1 MTAPAAGFHHRSSLK
16 QSNKKFKGTTKAKN
30 AFSRG
35 KVDRKT
41 LINQA
46 STVSSMSKNDRRNHN
61 KMKQAARKATLEEQK
76 KIFTGPEGVARTV
89 AIIPLT
95 PSANAPALLGALAD
109 SQNAKGQVYL
119 ESFKQNIRFFSP
131 DRNNFFQS
139 LDTAVGVDTVL
150 FLVSAKDE
158 CIDQVGVDLLEV
170 FRAQGLC
177 TAMACIQDLESVKA
191 AKQHDLRTN
200 WLNSLTY
207 HLASTLHQR
216 LFSFDHFES
225 KRESAEMMRIIC
237 QLPIY
242 DGISWREVRPYIV
255 AESLELQTGPEPTLK
270 LVGRVRGSRCLDIN
284 QLLHIS
290 GIGDFQM
297 KRMTLLPLR
306 RRGAQ
311 MEIDS
316 PISVIPDPSRQERPF
331 DPSCLPAEGSQ
342 ETQLNGIS
350 SGNAEDRKLLVKV
363 PKGTSAYQARIIF
376 EAGLEDPEDSNE
388 SEEEEDDD
396 DEVMEDEKAPLT
408 LSDEESE
415 TELLDLNAA
424 EAAEEN
430 TAKRREA
437 EAREAEQVIEDF
449 AALKQEQMHSDEPL
463 SKHFPDAVEAP
474 EDESARVRYAK
485 YRGVQSLR
493 TSEWDIE
500 CDQMPAYFSA
510 ISQFGN
516 FKLSMKR
523 ALNPTESEEA
533 NSPFLPGCRVECEI
547 SLNGHCDQA
556 ALMTK
561 ISACLQNPLQAPF
574 TVYGLLAH
582 EHKYSI
588 LNFSIQP
595 RLLPGQPIP
604 RSKQPVLMISGFR
617 RFEVA
622 PIYSDASVNLSL
634 HPLLRSLPTDR
645 SCIASFIAPIA
656 YPPTPLMLFQAG
668 RTPNSVSLFASG
680 SLESVNPNRIC
691 LKRISFI
698 GYPFKI
704 HRRTA
709 TVRFMFF
716 NPSDVNWFKPV
727 ELVSSHQYRRGHIKE
742 SLGTHGYMKCIFD
755 KQIQQNEQ
763 IAMHLYKRTF
773 PKWNT
778 RVWSLESVKIDNS
791 TEQGNGNENDIEMN

>member
-1 MTAPAAGFHHRSSLK
+1 MTASAAGFHHRSSLK
-16 QSNKKFKGTTKAKN
+16 QKNKKFKGTTKAKN
-30 AFSRG
+30 ASSRG

-41 LINQA
+41 LVNH
-46 STVSSMSKNDRRNHN
+46 SSGVSNMSKTDRRNHN
-61 KMKQAARKATLEEQK
+61 KMKQNVRKAALEEQK
-76 KIFTGPEGVARTV
+76 KIFVGPEGVARTV
-89 AIIPLT
+89 VILPLT
-95 PSANAPALLGALAD
+95 PSANVPALLHSLVG
-109 SQNAKGQVYL
+109 SESTTGQIYV
-119 ESFKQNIRFFSP
+119 ESFKQNIRFFCP
-131 DRNNFFQS
+131 DRNNFFEAIDS
-139 LDTAVGVDTVL
+139 TAAVDTVL

-177 TAMACIQDLESVKA
+177 TSVACIQDLETVKP
-191 AKQHDLRTN
+191 AKQHDLRTS

-242 DGISWREVRPYIV
+242 DGISWRDVRPYLL
-255 AESLELQTGPEPTLK
+255 AESMELQNGPEPTLK
-270 LVGRVRGSRCLDIN
+270 LVGTIRGSRALDVN

-297 KRMTLLPLR
+297 KRMTLLPSR

-316 PISVIPDPSRQERPF
+316 PVSVVPDPSRQERPF
-331 DPSCLPAEGSQ
+331 DTSCLPV
-342 ETQLNGIS
+342 ETNADTEMNQAT
-350 SGNAEDRKLLVKV
+350 SGNGQEQKLLVKV
-363 PKGTSAYQARIIF
+363 PKGTSAYQARIIY
-376 EAGLEDPEDSNE
+376 EAGLEASSEDSE
-388 SEEEEDDD
+388 SEDDSYNEKDPIDEASEIED
-396 DEVMEDEKAPLT
+396 
-408 LSDEESE
+408 ESE
-415 TELLDLNAA
+415 TETIDLNAA
-424 EAAEEN
+424 EAAEED
-430 TAKRREA
+430 TAKRREL
-437 EAREAEQVIEDF
+437 EAREAEQVMEDF
-449 AALKQEQMHSDEPL
+449 AALKRDQITSNEPL

-493 TSEWDIE
+493 TSEWDTE
-500 CDQMPAYFSA
+500 CDQVPEYFSA

-523 ALNPTESEEA
+523 ALNPVEGEE
-533 NSPFLPGCRVECEI
+533 NSPFQPGCRVEIELELRG
-547 SLNGHCDQA
+547 SYDQA
-556 ALMTK
+556 ALMSK
-561 ISACLQNPLQAPF
+561 ISAFLQNPLQAPF
-574 TVYGLLAH
+574 ALFGLLPH
-582 EHKYSI
+582 ENKYSI
-588 LNFSIQP
+588 LNFSVQP
-595 RLLPGQPIP
+595 RLLPGQPAP

-617 RFEVA
+617 RLEVA
-622 PIYSDASVNLSL
+622 PIYSDASANLSL
-634 HPLLRSLPTDR
+634 HPLHRSFPTDR
-645 SCIASFIAPIA
+645 SCIASVIAPIA
-656 YPPTPLMLFQAG
+656 YPPMPISLFQAG
-668 RTPNSVSLFASG
+668 QSEHSVSLFASG

-716 NPSDVNWFKPV
+716 NPADVNWFKPV
-727 ELVSSHQYRRGHIKE
+727 ELVSSHQHRRGHIKE

-778 RVWSLESVKIDNS
+778 RVCSLASMKLDNS
-791 TEQGNGNENDIEMN
+791 TDNNEFEMQQ

>member
-16 QSNKKFKGTTKAKN
+16 QKNKKFKGTTKAKN

-41 LINQA
+41 LVNQA
-46 STVSSMSKNDRRNHN
+46 SVVSNMSKSDRRNHN
-61 KMKQAARKATLEEQK
+61 KMKQAVRKATLEEQK
-76 KIFTGPEGVARTV
+76 KIFVGPEGVARTV
-89 AIIPLT
+89 AIFSLT
-95 PSANAPALLGALAD
+95 PSADVPALLRSLVGTENLT
-109 SQNAKGQVYL
+109 GQIYI
-119 ESFKQNIRFFSP
+119 ESFKQNVRFFCP
-131 DRNNFFQS
+131 DRQNFLQAVE
-139 LDTAVGVDTVL
+139 TAAGVDTVL

-158 CIDQVGVDLLEV
+158 CIDQVGVDMLEV
-170 FRAQGLC
+170 FRSQGLC
-177 TAMACIQDLESVKA
+177 TAVACIQDLDSIKPT
-191 AKQHDLRTN
+191 KQHDLRTS

-242 DGISWREVRPYIV
+242 DGISWREVRPYVV
-255 AESLELQTGPEPTLK
+255 AESIEVVQAASEPTLK
-270 LVGRVRGSRCLDIN
+270 LVGRVRGTRALDVN

-297 KRMTLLPLR
+297 KRMTLVPLR

-311 MEIDS
+311 MDIDS
-316 PISVIPDPSRQERPF
+316 PISVIPDPSKQERPF
-331 DPSCLPAEGSQ
+331 DPSSLPTEEIDNEMSQHGTGSV
-342 ETQLNGIS
+342 
-350 SGNAEDRKLLVKV
+350 EDEKLLVKV
-363 PKGTSAYQARIIF
+363 PKGTSAYQARIIY
-376 EAGLEDPEDSNE
+376 EAGLEEAESSE
-388 SEEEEDDD
+388 SEQESIVD
-396 DEVMEDEKAPLT
+396 DEKAPLT

-424 EAAEEN
+424 EAAEED
-430 TAKRREA
+430 TAKRREM
-437 EAREAEQVIEDF
+437 EALEAEQVTEDY
-449 AALKQEQMHSDEPL
+449 AALKREQMESNEPL

-493 TSEWDIE
+493 TSEWDTE

-523 ALNPTESEEA
+523 ALSPAEGEE
-533 NSPFLPGCRVECEI
+533 NSPFQPGCRVEIEI
-547 SLNGHCDQA
+547 ALNGHYDQT

-561 ISACLQNPLQAPF
+561 VSSFLQNPLQAPF
-574 TVYGLLAH
+574 VVFGLLPH
-582 EHKYSI
+582 ENKYSI
-588 LNFSIQP
+588 LNFSVQP
-595 RLLPGQPIP
+595 RVLPGQAVP

-617 RFEVA
+617 RLEVA
-622 PIYSDASVNLSL
+622 PIYSDASSNLSL
-634 HPLLRSLPTDR
+634 HPLHRSMPTDR
-645 SCIASFIAPIA
+645 PCIASVIVPIA
-656 YPPTPLMLFQAG
+656 YPPMPIMLFQAG
-668 RTPNSVSLFASG
+668 RAPNSVSLFASG

-727 ELVSSHQYRRGHIKE
+727 ELVSSHQHRRGHIKE

-778 RVWSLESVKIDNS
+778 RICSLESLALDNS
-791 TEQGNGNENDIEMN
+791 TEQDNDVEMK